1 MCLSNDILDYSKLAS
16 GSFTVNSTSISIQE
30 ITSALVK
37 ASQPMLKEGVIMS
50 KQLDARVPKNIQSDP
65 LRYRQVLQNLVGN
78 AIKFTDHG
86 SIRIVTTL
94 VEDADESCT
103 LLTEVMDTG
112 IGVPTHAVDAL
123 FTPFA
128 QFDSS
133 ATKRY
138 KGTGLGLSICK
149 SLVELM
155 GGTIGYRPNTSD
167 NDQTIGSVF
176 WFTTRLTKIN
186 MKTKKPMSPNTPPL
200 ESEGVMTEAVAT
212 KQLLV
217 VEDNVINRTIMV
229 KLLKNYGFKNIDV
242 ALNGEEAIT
251 FIKRKPLTYGLVLM
265 DINMPVLDGIGATK
279 EIRRMG
285 LEVPIIAMTANALK
299 GDEQKYLEAG
309 MNDYIA
315 KPVDRKVALRTLL
328 KWLTH

>member
-1 MCLSNDILDYSKLAS
+1 
-16 GSFTVNSTSISIQE
+16 
-30 ITSALVK
+30 
-37 ASQPMLKEGVIMS
+37 MLKPGVVLS
-50 KQLDARVPKNIQSDP
+50 KELDARVPKNVHSDP
-65 LRYRQVLQNLVGN
+65 LRYRQVLGNLVGN
-78 AIKFTDHG
+78 AIKFTEEG
-86 SIRIVTTL
+86 TIRIVTTMT
-94 VEDADESCT
+94 DQNDDICT
-103 LLTEVMDTG
+103 LLTEVIDTG

-155 GGTIGYRPNTSD
+155 GGAIGYRPNEEGKGV
-167 NDQTIGSVF
+167 GSVF
-176 WFTTRLTKIN
+176 WFTTKLTKIN
-186 MKTKKPMSPNTPPL
+186 AMTGGKTPRLIESP
-200 ESEGVMTEAVAT
+200 SEVVTEAVMT

-217 VEDNVINRTIMV
+217 VEDNLINRTIMV

-251 FIKRKPLTYGLVLM
+251 LINRKPLTYGLILM

-299 GDEQKYLEAG
+299 GDEEKYLEIG

-315 KPVDRKVALRTLL
+315 KPVDRKAALRTLL
-328 KWLTH
+328 KWLQHEGDADHPTVGHHITKTTLEAI

>member
-1 MCLSNDILDYSKLAS
+1 
-16 GSFTVNSTSISIQE
+16 
-30 ITSALVK
+30 
-37 ASQPMLKEGVIMS
+37 MLG
-50 KQLDARVPKNIQSDP
+50 
-65 LRYRQVLQNLVGN
+65 NLVGN
-78 AIKFTDHG
+78 AMKFTEQG
-86 SIRIVTTL
+86 TIRIVTTMT
-94 VEDADESCT
+94 EQNEEECT
-103 LLTEVMDTG
+103 LLTEVVDTG

-155 GGTIGYRPNTSD
+155 GGTIGYRPNED
-167 NDQTIGSVF
+167 GEGVGSVF
-176 WFTTRLTKIN
+176 WFTTKLTKITA
-186 MKTKKPMSPNTPPL
+186 KTKALMTPPL
-200 ESEGVMTEAVAT
+200 PESPTDVVTEAVMT

-217 VEDNVINRTIMV
+217 VEDNLINRTIMV

-251 FIKRKPLTYGLVLM
+251 LIKRKPLTYGLVLM
-265 DINMPVLDGIGATK
+265 DINMPVLDGIGATQ

-285 LEVPIIAMTANALK
+285 LDVPIIAMTANALK
-299 GDEQKYLEAG
+299 GDEEKYLEIG

-328 KWLTH
+328 KWLQTGEDSEVVRQIIPPTTLESIA

>member
-1 MCLSNDILDYSKLAS
+1 
-16 GSFTVNSTSISIQE
+16 
-30 ITSALVK
+30 
-37 ASQPMLKEGVIMS
+37 MLKPGVTLS
-50 KQLDARVPKNIQSDP
+50 KQLDERVPKNVHSDP
-65 LRYRQVLQNLVGN
+65 LRYRQVLGNLVGN
-78 AIKFTDHG
+78 AMKFTEQG
-86 SIRIVTTL
+86 TIRIVTTMT
-94 VEDADESCT
+94 EQNEEECT
-103 LLTEVMDTG
+103 LLTEVVDTG

-155 GGTIGYRPNTSD
+155 GGTIGYRPNED
-167 NDQTIGSVF
+167 GEGVGSVF
-176 WFTTRLTKIN
+176 WFTTKLTKITA
-186 MKTKKPMSPNTPPL
+186 KTKALMTPPL
-200 ESEGVMTEAVAT
+200 PESPTDVVTEAVMT

-217 VEDNVINRTIMV
+217 VEDNLINRTIMV

-251 FIKRKPLTYGLVLM
+251 LIKRKPLTYGLVLM
-265 DINMPVLDGIGATK
+265 DINMPVLDGIGATQ

-285 LEVPIIAMTANALK
+285 LDVPIIAMTANALK
-299 GDEQKYLEAG
+299 GDEEKYLEIG

-328 KWLTH
+328 KWLQTGEDSEVVRQIIPPTTLESIA

>member
-1 MCLSNDILDYSKLAS
+1 
-16 GSFTVNSTSISIQE
+16 
-30 ITSALVK
+30 
-37 ASQPMLKEGVIMS
+37 MLKPGVTLF
-50 KQLDARVPKNIQSDP
+50 KQLDSRVPKNVHSDP
-65 LRYRQVLQNLVGN
+65 LRYRQVLGNLVGN
-78 AIKFTDHG
+78 AMKFTEQG
-86 SIRIVTTL
+86 TIRIVTTMT
-94 VEDADESCT
+94 EQNDDECT
-103 LLTEVMDTG
+103 LLTEVIDTG

-155 GGTIGYRPNTSD
+155 GGTIGYRPNED
-167 NDQTIGSVF
+167 GEGVGSVF
-176 WFTTRLTKIN
+176 WFTTKLTKITAK
-186 MKTKKPMSPNTPPL
+186 MRGLMTPQLPESPG
-200 ESEGVMTEAVAT
+200 EIVTEAVMT

-217 VEDNVINRTIMV
+217 VEDNLINRTIMV
-229 KLLKNYGFKNIDV
+229 KLLKNYGFKHIDV

-251 FIKRKPLTYGLVLM
+251 LIKRKPLTYGLILM

-285 LEVPIIAMTANALK
+285 LDVPIIAMTANALK
-299 GDEQKYLEAG
+299 GDEEKYLEVG

-328 KWLTH
+328 KWLQTGEDAEVVHQIMPPTTLESIA